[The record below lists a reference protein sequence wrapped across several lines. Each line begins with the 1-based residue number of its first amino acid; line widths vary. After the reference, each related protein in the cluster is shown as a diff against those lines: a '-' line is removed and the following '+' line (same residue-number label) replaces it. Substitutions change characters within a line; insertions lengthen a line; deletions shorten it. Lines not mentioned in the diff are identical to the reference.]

1 MEGKNQKREDYR
13 GQIRNMSFLSADNLE
28 IFELISLL
36 LTLYMWPIICNGPY
50 KIQLA
55 LVLPV
60 INFLT
65 TTKNSNLPGILGN
78 I

>member
-1 MEGKNQKREDYR
+1 MEEQNQKREEYR

-28 IFELISLL
+28 IFELLNLL
-36 LTLYMWPIICNGPY
+36 LTLYMWPIICNEPY

-60 INFLT
+60 IYFLT